1 LTGAGVRGK
10 IITNQGGYSMSR
22 KIAVILGITG
32 LCFMLNTGLTLGQE
46 PPEAKEPSSAAT
58 QEKNEP
64 DTQWVWGEVA
74 SIDAQ
79 DKVLTLKYLDYDTDE
94 EKELLLAVD
103 DLTGYENV
111 QSLEEIK
118 VKDFLSVDYIS
129 GDGKNTARS
138 ISLEKPET
146 AAPQAPVGN

>member
-1 LTGAGVRGK
+1 
-10 IITNQGGYSMSR
+10 MSR
-22 KIAVILGITG
+22 KIAVILGIMG
-32 LCFMLNTGLTLGQE
+32 LVFILNTGLALSQE
-46 PPEAKEPSSAAT
+46 PPEAKEPSAASP

-74 SIDAQ
+74 SVDAPG
-79 DKVLTLKYLDYDTDE
+79 KVLTLKYLDYDTDE

-111 QSLEEIK
+111 KSLEEIK

-138 ISLEKPET
+138 ISLEKSEA

>member
-1 LTGAGVRGK
+1 
-10 IITNQGGYSMSR
+10 MDR
-22 KIAVILGITG
+22 KITVILGITG
-32 LCFMLNTGLTLGQE
+32 LCFILNTGLALSQE
-46 PPEAKEPSSAAT
+46 PPETTKPFLAAP

-64 DTQWVWGEVA
+64 DTQWVWGEVT

-79 DKVLTLKYLDYDTDE
+79 DKVFTLKYLDYDTDE

-111 QSLEEIK
+111 KSLEEIK
-118 VKDFLSVDYIS
+118 VKDFLSVDYLS

-138 ISLEKPET
+138 ISLEKPEA
-146 AAPQAPVGN
+146 AAPQAPAGN

>member
-1 LTGAGVRGK
+1 M
-10 IITNQGGYSMSR
+10 YR
-22 KIAVILGITG
+22 KIAVILGIAG
-32 LCFMLNTGLTLGQE
+32 LCFILNTGLALSQE
-46 PPEAKEPSSAAT
+46 PPEAQDSALAAA
-58 QEKNEP
+58 QEKNET
-64 DTQWVWGEVA
+64 DTQWVWGEVT
-74 SIDAQ
+74 SVDAQ
-79 DKVLTLKYLDYDTDE
+79 EKVLTLKYLDYDTDE

-111 QSLEEIK
+111 KSLEEIK

-138 ISLEKPET
+138 ISLEKPEA